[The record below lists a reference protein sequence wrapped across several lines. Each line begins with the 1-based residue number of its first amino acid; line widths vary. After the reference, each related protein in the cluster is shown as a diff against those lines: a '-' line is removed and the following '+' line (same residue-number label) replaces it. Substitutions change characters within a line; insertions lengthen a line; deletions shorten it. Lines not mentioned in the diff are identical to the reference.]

1 MREQYVMVIDAG
13 TGSCRAAIFNKEGR
27 QISIAQRE
35 WSHSSL
41 AGIQGSQIFDTKK
54 NWELIVQCIRSAFSS
69 KSIDPSQVKA
79 VSATSMREG
88 IVLYDS
94 SGKEIWACPNVDSR
108 ATEEVTHLVKTGIAK
123 QIYSIGGD
131 WVSITAPPRLLWIK
145 QHQPNIFMKIA
156 HLGMLSDWILYKL
169 SGEFVTDPSIGSS
182 SAMFDIKK
190 RSWSQTIVDICGLK
204 NEVLPDIVESGNVIG
219 EVTAIAASQTG
230 IKEGTPVVTGGA
242 DTQMGLVG
250 IGMTEPNNVTI
261 VAGSFWQHTV
271 LMKKAHIDSK
281 VRLSTLCHAEPGQW
295 MMEGIGFYSGLTMRW
310 FRDAFCKEEKEK
322 AKKYGTDAYK
332 LMEEQAKKVPPG
344 SNGVIGI
351 FSNLMNSRNWVHA
364 SPSFMQFDILN
375 PEFSGKKE
383 CIKAIEESAAY
394 VAFGHL
400 KIIESIIRKKIGQI
414 VFTGGGSKGTLW
426 PQIIADVLGIN
437 VSIPVVKE
445 STALGCSLYAGK
457 GAGWYDD
464 VKEAAK
470 NLVRMER
477 TFEPNDENHQLYEKL
492 YTNWLEV
499 YDRSLKI
506 ATEGLIKP
514 LWRAA
519 GT

>member
-1 MREQYVMVIDAG
+1 
-13 TGSCRAAIFNKEGR
+13 
-27 QISIAQRE
+27 
-35 WSHSSL
+35 
-41 AGIQGSQIFDTKK
+41 
-54 NWELIVQCIRSAFSS
+54 
-69 KSIDPSQVKA
+69 
-79 VSATSMREG
+79 
-88 IVLYDS
+88 
-94 SGKEIWACPNVDSR
+94 
-108 ATEEVTHLVKTGIAK
+108 
-123 QIYSIGGD
+123 
-131 WVSITAPPRLLWIK
+131 
-145 QHQPNIFMKIA
+145 
-156 HLGMLSDWILYKL
+156 
-169 SGEFVTDPSIGSS
+169 
-182 SAMFDIKK
+182 
-190 RSWSQTIVDICGLK
+190 
-204 NEVLPDIVESGNVIG
+204 
-219 EVTAIAASQTG
+219 
-230 IKEGTPVVTGGA
+230 
-242 DTQMGLVG
+242 
-250 IGMTEPNNVTI
+250 
-261 VAGSFWQHTV
+261 
-271 LMKKAHIDSK
+271 
-281 VRLSTLCHAEPGQW
+281 
-295 MMEGIGFYSGLTMRW
+295 
-310 FRDAFCKEEKEK
+310 
-322 AKKYGTDAYK
+322 
-332 LMEEQAKKVPPG
+332 MEEQAKKVPPG